1 MGDKRV
7 NQNLYFD
14 EIKTL
19 SKYVEKCKKF
29 YEKNRYRNLYVIADS
44 NPIAEYVVPA
54 LAAKLTETTV
64 TVVEKFEDS
73 SVNKIYYKELEVD
86 VEYISWQEICEKDEM
101 EESLFMLL
109 LDSNTKND
117 VWFEILDVCV
127 DKVRNTE
134 CSKVLV
140 GVALPK
146 IRSNQIDMKCLTEK
160 GYSYYLNNVVSNLT
174 AEEKFYLELEE
185 RYNQAIESGFERIN
199 LLRFCNLIGANKAT
213 TPNINLE
220 ELVQNIFEDS
230 RVVIEKEDYCTEY
243 SFIGTRDAAC
253 VLIKSAFC
261 VKDSEIY
268 NVVYHN
274 STLAKIKEIIFDN
287 FSDKL
292 ELVIESEPIEKKEK
306 LYCSLSNRKAAVSK
320 CFSNDTVYEFE
331 ELIYR
336 VAVSFSGNEYDVQKK
351 LGCYEGKLQRLK
363 DIEIDIL
370 KEIDRICKK
379 HDIKWFLAGGSLLG
393 AIRNNKSISWDD
405 DLDIGMLREDFEKF
419 KRIAPKELD
428 KKYYYSSPWTDD
440 NCHYYIDK
448 IRLKSSYFSTAY
460 SSHFELEDGVFVDLI
475 VYDQTSPNRLL
486 EKFQI
491 KFICALVEMLRIRW
505 YDAPKPP
512 HFRRAKLM
520 LPVLRHIPWKVL
532 HKLFDIAATLF
543 AKKKNAEYLID
554 SIGQHIRYGRFPKY
568 SLVEL
573 EEREFDGM
581 MAPTP
586 VHYHE
591 YLSFF
596 YGPNYFPN
604 PSISAQVGAHRI
616 ARLDLGE
623 FVFEDKKPGDF
634 REVDIRGELF
644 EKEID

>member
-1 MGDKRV
+1 M

-19 SKYVEKCKKF
+19 SNYVKKCNKF
-29 YEKNRYRNLYVIADS
+29 YIGNRYKNLYIIADS
-44 NPIAEYVVPA
+44 NPIAEYIVPA
-54 LAAKLTETTV
+54 LADKLTDTTV
-64 TVVEKFEDS
+64 NVVEKFEDS
-73 SVNKIYYKELEVD
+73 SVNKTYYEELGAD
-86 VEYISWQEICEKDEM
+86 VKYISWQEICEKDEM

-109 LDSNTKND
+109 LDSNNKNQEWFD
-117 VWFEILDVCV
+117 VLDVCAQ
-127 DKVRNTE
+127 KVRNAE
-134 CSKVLV
+134 YGKVLV

-146 IRSNQIDMKCLTEK
+146 IRSNQIDMKSLTEN
-160 GYSYYLNNVVSNLT
+160 GYSYYLNNVAANLT
-174 AEEKFYLELEE
+174 AEELFYLELEK
-185 RYNQAIESGFERIN
+185 RYNQVIESGFERIN

-213 TPNINLE
+213 TPNVDLE
-220 ELVQNIFEDS
+220 KLVQNIFEES
-230 RVVIEKEDYCTEY
+230 KVTINKEDYCTTY

-253 VLIKSAFC
+253 VFIKSAFC
-261 VKDSEIY
+261 VKNGVIY
-268 NVVYHN
+268 NVMCHN
-274 STLAKIKEIIFDN
+274 ATLASVKEIIFNN

-292 ELVIESEPIEKKEK
+292 ELAIESEPISAKEK
-306 LYCSLSNRKAAVSK
+306 TYCTLSNKRAVKSK
-320 CFSNDTVYEFE
+320 CFSNDTVYDFE

-363 DIEIDIL
+363 EIEIDIL

-440 NCHYYIDK
+440 NCHYYLDK
-448 IRLKSSYFSTAY
+448 IRLKGSYFSTAY
-460 SSHFELEDGVFVDLI
+460 SSHFELEDGVFVDII

-505 YDAPKPP
+505 YGVPKPP

-532 HKLFDIAATLF
+532 HKLFDMGATLF
-543 AKKKNAEYLID
+543 AKKKNAKYLLD
-554 SIGQHIRYGRFPKY
+554 SIGQHIRNGRFPKY
-568 SLVEL
+568 CLVEL

-586 VHYHE
+586 VHYDE

-604 PSISAQVGAHRI
+604 PSISSQVGAHSI

-623 FVFEDKKPGDF
+623 FIFEDKQPGDF

-644 EKEID
+644 EKEIN